1 MFTEVRLLRGEED
14 PAGELSHLGALL
26 RCCTALYC
34 TVLHYTVLYCTRGLL
49 RRKAEEGVRVLVLIW
64 NDKSSGAATGREG
77 MMG

>member
-1 MFTEVRLLRGEED
+1 MRLLRGEED

-26 RCCTALYC
+26 RYCTVLYC
-34 TVLHYTVLYCTRGLL
+34 TVLYCTVLL

>member
-1 MFTEVRLLRGEED
+1 MRLLRGEED

-26 RCCTALYC
+26 RCCTVLYC
-34 TVLHYTVLYCTRGLL
+34 TVLYCTRGLL

>member
-1 MFTEVRLLRGEED
+1 M
-14 PAGELSHLGALL
+14 
-26 RCCTALYC
+26 LYCSVLYYTVLCC
-34 TVLHYTVLYCTRGLL
+34 TVLETLL

>member
-1 MFTEVRLLRGEED
+1 MRLLRGEED

-26 RCCTALYC
+26 RCCCIVLYC
-34 TVLHYTVLYCTRGLL
+34 TVLYCTRGLL

>member
-1 MFTEVRLLRGEED
+1 M
-14 PAGELSHLGALL
+14 
-26 RCCTALYC
+26 LYC
-34 TVLHYTVLYCTRGLL
+34 IVLCCTVLYCTVLL

>member
-1 MFTEVRLLRGEED
+1 M
-14 PAGELSHLGALL
+14 
-26 RCCTALYC
+26 LYC
-34 TVLHYTVLYCTRGLL
+34 TVLHYTALYCTCTVLL

>member
-26 RCCTALYC
+26 RCCIIALYC
-34 TVLHYTVLYCTRGLL
+34 TVLYCTVLL

>member
-1 MFTEVRLLRGEED
+1 MLYIIVD
-14 PAGELSHLGALL
+14 IGALSPAHL
-26 RCCTALYC
+26 ADPLLYC
-34 TVLHYTVLYCTRGLL
+34 TVLYCTVLYCTVLYCTVLYCTRGLL

>member
-1 MFTEVRLLRGEED
+1 MFTEVRLLRGDED
-14 PAGELSHLGALL
+14 PDGELSHLGALL
-26 RCCTALYC
+26 RYC
-34 TVLHYTVLYCTRGLL
+34 TVLYCIVLNCTKLHCTVLL